1 MKLNTTIKTL
11 CVAVAIAISATAS
24 ATQVSMDTASGS
36 TSLKDLFQYRYGST
50 TTLGAG
56 TFTTTFGWDT
66 TTISGSAVPALG
78 SNLVNG
84 FDPSAGNGGYNSDIS
99 SSLYLISFGGTATGT
114 WTNAGTLTNPV
125 PILTYT
131 GGSIDMYLLT
141 RAAATDAWT
150 KLNFMDVKVTGGFM
164 GPGNTYLT
172 GVVDFTG
179 ATTGLA
185 NAPFNNLFDA
195 ATAPDCSSGTGFKQ
209 IVDGCGAAA
218 PIYAKFNFNTNFP
231 PTVVG
236 NTISGKHNGDL
247 AFEVPE
253 PASLALLGAG
263 LFGLGAVRR
272 RKSA

>member
-11 CVAVAIAISATAS
+11 CVAVALAVSATAS

-66 TTISGSAVPALG
+66 VTFSGSAVPALD
-78 SNLVNG
+78 SNLLNG
-84 FDPSAGNGGYNSDIS
+84 FDPSSGNGGYNSDTS
-99 SSLYLISFGGTATGT
+99 SSLYLVSFGGTAYGTYVNVATG
-114 WTNAGTLTNPV
+114 NPLNPFAPV
-125 PILTYT
+125 LTYT
-131 GGSIDMYLLT
+131 GGTIDMYLLT
-141 RAAATDAWT
+141 RANTASAWT
-150 KLNFMDVKVTGGFM
+150 KTNFMDVKVTGGFM
-164 GPGNTYLT
+164 GPGNTYLS
-172 GVVDFTG
+172 GLVDFTG
-179 ATTGLA
+179 ATA
-185 NAPFNNLFDA
+185 SSFNNLFDA
-195 ATAPDCSSGTGFKQ
+195 ATAPACSSGTGFKD

-218 PIYAKFNFNTNFP
+218 PIYATFNFNTNFP
-231 PTVVG
+231 PKVVG